1 MKYNYRCKFPSKCSP
16 YLDYMK
22 INSNDELDLMGSC
35 LSKCDGLSI
44 THTFLIYMLDSS
56 SNNWIPFTNESYFY
70 TSIESDMN
78 LIVLKDLFKLHSH
91 QLIWKVEYKTTVL
104 SYANQN
110 LTGQSSLLFYV
121 NRPPLNGT
129 CDIEPKNGST
139 NDLFYITCEKWSDV
153 EGSVTSYSYFGNKI
167 SILNLL
173 KNI

>member
-1 MKYNYRCKFPSKCSP
+1 
-16 YLDYMK
+16 MK

-44 THTFLIYMLDSS
+44 THTFYIYMLDSS

-91 QLIWKVEYKTTVL
+91 QLIWKIEYKTTVL
-104 SYANQN
+104 SYANKN
-110 LTGQSSLLFYV
+110 LTSKSSILFYV

-129 CDIEPKNGST
+129 CDIKPKNGST

-167 SILNLL
+167 RFLNFKKLNKGKINLL
-173 KNI
+173 IS